1 MDDLKAKLASQE
13 VELKSKNEAADKLIQ
28 IVGRETETVTKE
40 KNIGKSRVLRSSYTM
55 RTKCAISDAFVR
67 YCVFAYCASVAQY
80 VFSLSSEHCF

>member
-40 KNIGKSRVLRSSYTM
+40 KNIGNSSHTSAQRRSPL
-55 RTKCAISDAFVR
+55 F
-67 YCVFAYCASVAQY
+67 F
-80 VFSLSSEHCF
+80 FFLF